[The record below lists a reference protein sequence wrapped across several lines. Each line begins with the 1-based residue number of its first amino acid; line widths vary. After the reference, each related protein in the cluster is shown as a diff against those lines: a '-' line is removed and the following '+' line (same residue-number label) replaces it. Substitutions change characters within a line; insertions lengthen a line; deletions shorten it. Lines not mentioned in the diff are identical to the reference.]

1 MQPGKKLLEHQNW
14 KFLDH
19 TNEGGSLAHA
29 LHNVR
34 QLKRNQTEKG
44 CSNSYLL
51 KSATMEAAT
60 ANCKSLSDRFV
71 DQKCCNSFPVPL
83 MPEGIYFMV
92 KEHSSSRSPKQF
104 VQVLQSQSSSIFI
117 STKWSVSRLS
127 KEHGRQWLRVN
138 CVSPDKPANF
148 TKPKKV
154 KEPRKEKFS
163 IPIHA

>member
-1 MQPGKKLLEHQNW
+1 
-14 KFLDH
+14 
-19 TNEGGSLAHA
+19 
-29 LHNVR
+29 
-34 QLKRNQTEKG
+34 
-44 CSNSYLL
+44 
-51 KSATMEAAT
+51 MEAAT

-127 KEHGRQWLRVN
+127 KEHGRQ
-138 CVSPDKPANF
+138 
-148 TKPKKV
+148 
-154 KEPRKEKFS
+154 
-163 IPIHA
+163 